1 MMVFV
6 LQGWAVGAD
15 GGIFIPGSSLPNCVS
30 FKNKTHSIS
39 FTVPETLN
47 LNLVGFTL
55 WTSYMSQQND
65 AMSEYSPKITL
76 KNQTNGYVW
85 SRNPATDMIRM
96 YSEKHI
102 WQGHFSNEDFVLKTG
117 DQVEVSVDFG
127 DQVTILET
135 GLTLAYREE
144 VIEIPDEQF
153 LIQTDDEVDNELV
166 IEESQS
172 RPRR

>member
-1 MMVFV
+1 MS
-6 LQGWAVGAD
+6 AN
-15 GGIFIPGSSLPNCVS
+15 GGIFIPGSSLPNWVS

-39 FTVPETLN
+39 FTVPETSN
-47 LNLVGFTL
+47 ADLVGFTL
-55 WTSYMSQQND
+55 WTPYMSDQHND
-65 AMSEYSPKITL
+65 VMSEYSPKITL
-76 KNQTNGYVW
+76 KNQTKGDVW

-96 YSEKHI
+96 YSKKHI
-102 WQGHFSNEDFVLKTG
+102 WQGHFSNEDFFLETG

-135 GLTLAYREE
+135 GLTLAYREK
-144 VIEIPDEQF
+144 VIEISDEQF
-153 LIQTDDEVDNELV
+153 LIQTDDEVDNELL